1 MMKIRNAAL
10 IGLGAM
16 GSFLAPRLEEGL
28 GRDHFTVIAGGVR
41 KERLTRDGVRVNGVC
56 RRFRI
61 TEPEEGEPVDLLII
75 AVKDP
80 GLPSAIRD
88 IRRFVGEQTLIL
100 CIMNGVE
107 SEEKVAAAYGWEHM
121 LYSYMKIPVELKN
134 GSYDFDPQG
143 GFIAFGERENKEL
156 SERVLAV
163 RELFESCGI
172 PYRIQEDM
180 ILGIWKKF
188 MSNIG
193 ENMTCALLGVPFRA
207 FQTSAHANAVKNM
220 AKKEVQAVAAA
231 LGIGLTDEMIR
242 EQDRRSYE
250 APDNRPS
257 TLQDLD
263 AGKKT
268 EVDMFA
274 GTVVRLG
281 RELGIPTPVNELFY
295 HGIKVLEEKN
305 EGLFSGEKQRL

>member
-1 MMKIRNAAL
+1 MNIRSAAL

-16 GSFLAPRLEEGL
+16 GSFLAPRLEDGL
-28 GRDHFTVIAGGVR
+28 GRDRFTVIAGGER
-41 KERLTRDGVRVNGVC
+41 KERLERDGVRINGVC
-56 RRFRI
+56 RRFRV
-61 TEPEEGEPVDLLII
+61 TEPEKGEPQDLLII

-80 GLPSAIRD
+80 ALPSAIRD
-88 IRRFVGEQTLIL
+88 IERFVGDRTVIL

-134 GSYDFDPQG
+134 GSYDFDPEG

-163 RELFESCGI
+163 REVLETCRI

-180 ILGIWKKF
+180 ILGIWEKF

-193 ENMTCALLGVPFRA
+193 ENMTCALLGVPFEA
-207 FQTSAHANAVKNM
+207 FRTSVHANAIKNM
-220 AKKEVQAVAAA
+220 GKKEVQAVAQA
-231 LGIGLTDEMIR
+231 LGIGLTEETIR
-242 EQDRRSYE
+242 EQDRRPYN
-250 APDNRPS
+250 APYNRPS

-263 AGKKT
+263 EGKKT

-281 RELGIPTPVNELFY
+281 RRLGIPTPVNELFY

-305 EGLFSGEKQRL
+305 EGRFLPGPEER